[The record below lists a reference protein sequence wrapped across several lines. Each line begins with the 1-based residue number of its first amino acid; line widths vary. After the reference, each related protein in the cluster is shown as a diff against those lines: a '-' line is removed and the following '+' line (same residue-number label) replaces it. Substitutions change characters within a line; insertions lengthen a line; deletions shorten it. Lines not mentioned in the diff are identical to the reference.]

1 MKSRIKL
8 VVLAFLAIL
17 FVFIILGISI
27 TLFNDPISKELR
39 KNTEYVLNGYL
50 HRLADRGA
58 KRELNFLDKSILHSG
73 LLTGIIISK
82 FIYPEAA
89 DLLYHYVYG
98 DGSDL
103 ELSSD
108 YFKKS
113 KYLTSKIQKLGT
125 GTHGPIGLKQYQD
138 YRLSLAFNPYYLEID
153 TKKVRI
159 YHPKIEFAPVRGK
172 KVPTRVPLG
181 KLTIRVYD
189 NLVSSMN
196 PTPFYAFSEWER

>member
-8 VVLAFLAIL
+8 VALTFLAIIS
-17 FVFIILGISI
+17 VIIMLGISI
-27 TLFNDPISKELR
+27 TSFGDPISKKLR
-39 KNTEYVLNGYL
+39 QSTEYVLDGYL
-50 HRLADRGA
+50 HKLADRCA
-58 KRELNFLDKSILHSG
+58 KGKLNLLDKSILHSG

-103 ELSSD
+103 EISSD

-113 KYLTSKIQKLGT
+113 KYLLTKIQKLGY

-138 YRLSLAFNPYYLEID
+138 YRLSLAFNPYYLEINA
-153 TKKVRI
+153 KKVRI

-172 KVPTRVPLG
+172 KVPTKVPLG

-189 NLVSSMN
+189 NLVSSLS